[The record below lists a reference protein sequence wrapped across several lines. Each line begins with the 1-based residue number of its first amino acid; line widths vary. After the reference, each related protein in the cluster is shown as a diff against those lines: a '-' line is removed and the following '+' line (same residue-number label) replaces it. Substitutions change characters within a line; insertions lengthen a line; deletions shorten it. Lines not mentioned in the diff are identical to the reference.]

1 MSILYT
7 LESFWYIQV
16 SGFGIMVGRDCSLV
30 EIKYSL
36 DDVVE
41 ALNRLRYEMDSDI
54 GAEFYDMLNACMRAK
69 ESVEY
74 INKEFKL

>member
-1 MSILYT
+1 M
-7 LESFWYIQV
+7 E
-16 SGFGIMVGRDCSLV
+16 
-30 EIKYSL
+30 
-36 DDVVE
+36 VV
-41 ALNRLRYEMDSDI
+41 NQIDSDI